1 MSRRVLLSCAVLLCF
16 APLSACTSTHSE
28 PGAQIV
34 DTTAAPPSR
43 AVNCVKRL
51 EREQLDASIAL
62 GTQFLINNQRS
73 EGHFGYAYNWRKR
86 RHVRDDSEVRQAGAT
101 WGLALLHRANP
112 TPKLRAALSKAL
124 SFFARHARVVG
135 RRRFV
140 AYPGAQHGSLGTVAL
155 LALAHIDDLRSDM
168 HATGNTDDRR
178 RTLDQLLAFLV
189 SAHRSDGRFHA
200 RYHLDTGEPYGRP
213 SPYFDGEALLA
224 LVKAAK
230 YLDRG
235 DLMPLALTA
244 AKAGHHHNVVQALAA
259 EPDSDITKGYYQWSS
274 MAYYELATTNAAV
287 AGSTAREPFASW
299 LLELADWM
307 VDVHGTLRRTRN
319 TAYAYEG
326 IVPAF
331 AIASARGDNAR
342 ARKLGCVI
350 EAGLRRLSS
359 WQIGNAN
366 ANAFISAHPTD
377 DPFAI
382 GGVQN
387 HAREPELRI
396 DVVQHQ
402 MHALLLAR
410 ELYLPA
416 AR

>member
-1 MSRRVLLSCAVLLCF
+1 VSCV
-16 APLSACTSTHSE
+16 
-28 PGAQIV
+28 
-34 DTTAAPPSR
+34 R
-43 AVNCVKRL
+43 RL

-62 GTQFLINNQRS
+62 GTQFLINNQKS
-73 EGHFGYAYNWRKR
+73 EGHFGYAYNWRDR
-86 RHVRDDSEVRQAGAT
+86 RHVDDDSEVRQAGAT

-112 TPKLRAALSKAL
+112 TPQLRAALSKAL
-124 SFFARHARVVG
+124 SFFARNARVVDG
-135 RRRFV
+135 RRFV
-140 AYPGAQHGSLGTVAL
+140 AYPGARAGSLGTVAL
-155 LALAHIDDLRSDM
+155 LALAHIDDLRSDDARTR
-168 HATGNTDDRR
+168 ATSKTDDRR

-200 RYHLDTGEPYGRP
+200 RYQLDTGEPYGKP
-213 SPYFDGEALLA
+213 SPYYDGEALLA

-230 YLDRG
+230 YLGRR
-235 DLMPLALTA
+235 DLLPLALTA
-244 AKAGHHHNVVQALAA
+244 AKAGHHHNVMQARAV

-274 MAYYELATTNAAV
+274 MAYYELATDDAAV
-287 AGSTAREPFASW
+287 GSAFREPYASW

-331 AIASARGDNAR
+331 AIARARGDSAR
-342 ARKLGCVI
+342 TRKFGCVI

-359 WQIGNAN
+359 WQIGSAN

-410 ELYLPA
+410 DLYLPA